1 MMIRTKDILKSR
13 MVDRNSERTV
23 RSDG

>member
-13 MVDRNSERTV
+13 MIDRNSERTV